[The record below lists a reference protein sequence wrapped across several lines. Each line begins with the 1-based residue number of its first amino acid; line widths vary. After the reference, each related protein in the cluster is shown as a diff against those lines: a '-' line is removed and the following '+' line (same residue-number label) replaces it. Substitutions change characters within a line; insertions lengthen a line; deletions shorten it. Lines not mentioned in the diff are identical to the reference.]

1 MLVNKHGMEIS
12 SARGFIRKLAR
23 RERRTTSEPRVSIY
37 ANIEL
42 VAKVR

>member
-1 MLVNKHGMEIS
+1 MLVNKHGIEIL

-23 RERRTTSEPRVSIY
+23 RERRITSEPRVSIY